1 MNSKKFEIGDEKAK
15 QNNQPVS
22 KDAF

>member
-15 QNNQPVS
+15 QNNLPVS